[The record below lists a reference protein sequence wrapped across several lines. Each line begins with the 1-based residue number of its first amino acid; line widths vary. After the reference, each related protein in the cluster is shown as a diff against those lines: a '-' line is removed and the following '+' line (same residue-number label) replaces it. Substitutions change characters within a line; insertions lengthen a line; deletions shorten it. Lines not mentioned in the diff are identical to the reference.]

1 MARKEFEYKG
11 RSLEE
16 LQKLSINEFAELVD
30 SRIRRTL
37 KHGMSDTQKNV
48 LKKLRQNK
56 SPETHARTMIILPEM
71 VNKTVKVH
79 DGKNFVALIIQPEMI
94 GRRLGEFVLTRKRV
108 THHAPG
114 IGATR
119 SSASLSVK

>member
-11 RSLEE
+11 KSLEE
-16 LQKLSINEFAELVD
+16 LQKMSINEFAELTD
-30 SRIRRTL
+30 SRIRRSL
-37 KHGMSDTQKNV
+37 KRGMSETQKKV

-56 SPETHARTMIILPEM
+56 SPETHARTMIVLPEM
-71 VNKTVKVH
+71 VNKTVRVH
-79 DGKNFVALIIQPEMI
+79 DGKNFVAVIIQPEMI
-94 GRRLGEFVLTRKRV
+94 GRRLGEYVLTRKRV

>member
-1 MARKEFEYKG
+1 MN
-11 RSLEE
+11 LEQ
-16 LQKLSINEFAELVD
+16 LQKLSINEFAELTD

-37 KHGMSDTQKNV
+37 KHGVPDTQKKV

-56 SPETHARTMIILPEM
+56 IPETHARTMIVLPEM
-71 VNKTVKVH
+71 ANKTIKVH
-79 DGKNFVALIIQPEMI
+79 DGRNFVAIIIQPEMI
-94 GRRLGEFVLTRKRV
+94 GRRLGEFALTRKRV